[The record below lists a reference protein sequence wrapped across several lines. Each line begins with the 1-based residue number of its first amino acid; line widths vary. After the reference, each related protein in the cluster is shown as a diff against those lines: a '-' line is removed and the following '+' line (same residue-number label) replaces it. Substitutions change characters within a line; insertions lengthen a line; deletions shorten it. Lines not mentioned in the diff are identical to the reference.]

1 MRDPLIFLEDIVESL
16 SKINRYIEGLEYS
29 DFTKDEKTIDALI
42 RNLEIIGEAVKNI
55 PDSIRKKYPEVEWK
69 EAAALRDVLIHDYFG
84 VDLESLWDTIHN
96 NLPEFGE
103 KISIVYQKESQKE
116 ST

>member
-29 DFTKDEKTIDALI
+29 DFAKDEKTIDALI

-69 EAAALRDVLIHDYFG
+69 EAAALKDVLIHDYFG

>member
-1 MRDPLIFLEDIVESL
+1 MSEMRDSLLFLEDITESL
-16 SKINRYIEGLEYS
+16 SKINRYIKGMEYS
-29 DFTKDEKTIDALI
+29 DLAKDEKTVDALI

-55 PDSIRKKYPEVEWK
+55 PDAIRKKYPEVEWK

-96 NLPEFGE
+96 NLPEFGK
-103 KISIVYQKESQKE
+103 KISLVYQKES
-116 ST
+116 S